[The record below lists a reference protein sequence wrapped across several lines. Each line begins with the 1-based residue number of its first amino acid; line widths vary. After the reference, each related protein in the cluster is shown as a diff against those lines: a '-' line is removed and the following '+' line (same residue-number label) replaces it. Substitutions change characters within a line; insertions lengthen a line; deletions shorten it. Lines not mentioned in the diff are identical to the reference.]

1 MQDGVHH
8 GFEPE
13 FCIRRRTPRNIFKSR
28 QRQRSQAGLHRILV
42 SAAKQSRA
50 NTLSLPIAMNRK
62 LPNVKLMI
70 QNFGIQKS
78 DQVVLRCLSDPN
90 ASLENEPLMFSPRD
104 DLASCQPIQM
114 GDSSIELAGG
124 LFDSRQICR
133 VLKGGNTNEH
143 VGGNDRSIGRLHPRQ

>member
-1 MQDGVHH
+1 MFWPRYGQTHCHSPLDWEAVSSLGIQRISKMQDGVHH

-78 DQVVLRCLSDPN
+78 DQVVLRLTCP
-90 ASLENEPLMFSPRD
+90 
-104 DLASCQPIQM
+104 
-114 GDSSIELAGG
+114 
-124 LFDSRQICR
+124 QI
-133 VLKGGNTNEH
+133 
-143 VGGNDRSIGRLHPRQ
+143 